1 MKIIAS
7 LLITLALIAVAA
19 VGYLAIEAHKVDTR
33 NSAIDTCYQA
43 GRVTFRQYDANG
55 FEIQQSELP
64 ANDTFKECMQY
75 KGL

>member
-7 LLITLALIAVAA
+7 LLITLALLAVAGI
-19 VGYLAIEAHKVDTR
+19 GYLAVEAYKQENHHTAVDM
-33 NSAIDTCYQA
+33 CYQA
-43 GRVTFRQYDANG
+43 GRVTFRQLDENG
-55 FEIQQSELP
+55 NEIQQSELP